1 MKTKLALVMIAVA
14 GSVNAQAET
23 TQFSDD
29 PATQPPPD
37 SLAADLLSAP
47 VKAVDVP
54 GYPSDQNISPPPAPQ
69 ASAWPSGVE
78 IVRAELVQAAPPQIA
93 PPDMPQPTY
102 APAPLPVSEAE
113 SYQYFYQPLRPYGE
127 WVFIGGHGP
136 CWRPGRVAVGWRPY
150 FEGRW
155 VWTDCGWSWV
165 SAEPWGWATYHY
177 GRWMLTPECGWVW
190 VPGRTWAPAWVAWR
204 NGPDFVGWA
213 PLPPGVAMGVGF
225 SIDVFGIQ
233 LDCWTMVHHRDFLAP
248 RCARVAFHR
257 DECRR
262 LLPRATALAGVG
274 IVNNVVVNVG
284 PGHRHIETVT
294 GHRAPMLRLRETTV
308 SNHRP
313 PASVERNALVV
324 GRPAAS
330 LRSQAVDASHIRRAS
345 TTPEVRVNTQPQPA
359 PRTAVPAAPPRP
371 DTRIR
376 KVEPPDQKIRPQSRA
391 TMPVTVTNQRTES
404 RPPAMIAQPA
414 PPARVAP
421 QPPSNAPPSRF
432 SNPAPVRPNPPSV
445 TTSRSN
451 APASRWSPP
460 AVQSPVPRQPRFSAT
475 PSARPPSNS
484 SAFVQR
490 TPATRDAPGGPQDYN
505 PRGKTKPSADKTTSG
520 K

>member
-1 MKTKLALVMIAVA
+1 MKTKLALVMVAMA
-14 GSVNAQAET
+14 GSLNAQTETTPFPGELAAQASSDPVVADSLSAET
-23 TQFSDD
+23 N
-29 PATQPPPD
+29 
-37 SLAADLLSAP
+37 P
-47 VKAVDVP
+47 VDIP
-54 GYPSDQNISPPPAPQ
+54 GYPSEPNSSPSPAPPPAPE
-69 ASAWPSGVE
+69 V
-78 IVRAELVQAAPPQIA
+78 VRAEPVQVA

-150 FEGRW
+150 YEGRW

-233 LDCWTMVHHRDFLAP
+233 LDCWTMVHYRDFLAP
-248 RCARVAFHR
+248 RCALVAFHR

-262 LLPRATALAGVG
+262 LLPRGSALAGVG
-274 IVNNVVVNVG
+274 VVNNVVVNVG

-294 GHRAPMLRLRETTV
+294 GHRAPMLHLRETTV
-308 SNHRP
+308 SSHRP

-330 LRSQAVDASHIRRAS
+330 LRSQAVDAGRIQRA
-345 TTPEVRVNTQPQPA
+345 TPPPAAKIHNQPTPA
-359 PRTAVPAAPPRP
+359 PVKPDARPRGA
-371 DTRIR
+371 
-376 KVEPPDQKIRPQSRA
+376 EPRDQKSRPQSRA
-391 TMPVTVTNQRTES
+391 TMPPTVTNQRIES
-404 RPPAMIAQPA
+404 RPPTVTVQPA
-414 PPARVAP
+414 PSARVAP
-421 QPPSNAPPSRF
+421 QPQSSAPSLRF
-432 SNPAPVRPNPPSV
+432 SNPAPVRANPPSV

-451 APASRWSPP
+451 TPAPRWSPP
-460 AVQSPVPRQPRFSAT
+460 AVQSPAPRQSRFSAT

-484 SAFVQR
+484 SAFAQR
-490 TPATRDAPGGPQDYN
+490 TPATRDAVSIPQDYN
-505 PRGKTKPSADKTTSG
+505 PRGKTKSSADKNASG
-520 K
+520 R